1 MTKNK
6 FLMVAAAAAI
16 VITSCTNA
24 PDSDSAATTDA
35 LALDTS
41 ATGDSWKV
49 DAAASMVEWIGTK
62 VTGYHSGSVPV
73 KTGSLTMKE
82 GSLTGG
88 TFVLDMAN
96 LVVSGPA
103 GVDTSMNNKLLGH
116 LKSPDFFDVAN
127 NPEASFAI
135 TSVVP
140 FSGTVKDTT
149 DPRQEQISKYKVAN
163 PTHTISG
170 NLTIK
175 GVTKNVSFPALITV
189 TDNTVD
195 AVAKFNIN
203 RKDWN
208 IVYPGKPDD
217 LIRDEIHFGVAL
229 KASK

>member
-1 MTKNK
+1 
-6 FLMVAAAAAI
+6 MVAAVAAI

-35 LALDTS
+35 LAVDTS

-62 VTGYHSGSVPV
+62 VTGIHSGSVPV

-88 TFVLDMAN
+88 AFVLDMAN

-189 TDNTVD
+189 IDNTVD

>member
-1 MTKNK
+1 
-6 FLMVAAAAAI
+6 MVAAVAAI
-16 VITSCTNA
+16 VITSCTDA

-35 LALDTS
+35 LAVDTS

-62 VTGYHSGSVPV
+62 VTGIHSGSVPV
-73 KTGSLTMKE
+73 KTGSLTMKD

-103 GVDTSMNNKLLGH
+103 GVDSAMNNKLLGH